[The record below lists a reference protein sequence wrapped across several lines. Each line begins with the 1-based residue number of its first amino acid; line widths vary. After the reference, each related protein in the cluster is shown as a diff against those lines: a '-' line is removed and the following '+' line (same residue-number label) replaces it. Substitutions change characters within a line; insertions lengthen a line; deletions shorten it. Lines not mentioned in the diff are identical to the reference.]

1 MTLKL
6 CPLIEYQP
14 YSRWAFSRLLTD
26 GGGAKRFPFPKICHT
41 HPTMMKLVQKHIN
54 HVIYPLILL
63 YQEMEIYIA
72 F

>member
-1 MTLKL
+1 MGG
-6 CPLIEYQP
+6 
-14 YSRWAFSRLLTD
+14 
-26 GGGAKRFPFPKICHT
+26 GGGAKSFPFPKICHT